1 MKGEV
6 KLLKSKKSRLFL
18 GALMVLLILL
28 NGFILPL
35 EAQGAARE
43 AKIFIDGLLLAT
55 DVAPVI
61 ENGRVLVPFR
71 VIGEALNVNVDW
83 DNLAKTVN
91 ASQEGITVSLKI
103 GSKTA
108 YLNQNPVLLD
118 VSPQIIEGR
127 TLIPLRFFGEAF
139 NCQVGWDNNL
149 KEARIF
155 SPPQEMSVIAF
166 YALGD
171 SKTSSWTNLFG
182 LPYPQKSAGHT
193 ALVSDL
199 SLGWYSLDAE
209 GNLLTRSTTGWQ
221 RPQGWEDVLKA
232 AEDYNLKREMV
243 VHLTDGD
250 GTLSALLKDEALTK
264 KAAEAIAEEA
274 KIYQGINLDF
284 EGLGFKDEGAALKEV
299 QNNFTRFVQLLSDEI
314 KASDLTL
321 TLTLHAPNSAYKG
334 YDYKA
339 LGQIADRIIIMAY
352 DYGAKPEPV
361 NLVIQAVEI
370 AKSLVPPEKLILGI
384 SIPSETPESL
394 VTKIGIAKRY
404 NLGGIALW
412 RLGLLNDE
420 MWQTLKMNV
429 IPAK

>member
-1 MKGEV
+1 
-6 KLLKSKKSRLFL
+6 LLKSKKSRLFL
-18 GALMVLLILL
+18 GALIALIVLL

-35 EAQGAARE
+35 EARGAARE
-43 AKIFIDGLLLAT
+43 AKILIDGLLLKT

-71 VIGEALNVNVDW
+71 AIGEALNVNVNW
-83 DNLAKTVN
+83 DNLAKTVH

-118 VSPQIIEGR
+118 VPPQIIEGR
-127 TLIPLRFFGEAF
+127 TLIPLRFFSEAF
-139 NCQVGWDNNL
+139 NCKVGWDNNL
-149 KEARIF
+149 KEVKII
-155 SPPQEMSVIAF
+155 SPPQEMTVIAF

-171 SKTSSWTNLFG
+171 SATSSWTNLFG
-182 LPYPQKSAGHT
+182 FPYPQKNEGHT
-193 ALVSDL
+193 ALISDL
-199 SLGWYSLDAE
+199 SLGWYSLDQE
-209 GNLLTRSTTGWQ
+209 GNLLTISRTGWQ
-221 RPQGWEDVLKA
+221 RPQGWEDVLEA
-232 AEDYNLKREMV
+232 AEDYNLKTEMV

-284 EGLGFKDEGAALKEV
+284 EGLGFKDEGTALKEV
-299 QNNFTRFVQLLSDEI
+299 QNNFTRFVRILSDEI
-314 KASDLTL
+314 KTSDLTL

-352 DYGAKPEPV
+352 DYGTKPEPV
-361 NLVIQAVEI
+361 NLVIQAVEM

-384 SIPSETPESL
+384 SIPSETPESI
-394 VTKIGIAKRY
+394 VAKIGIAKRY
-404 NLGGIALW
+404 DLGGIALW

-420 MWQTLKMNV
+420 MWKALSASV
-429 IPAK
+429 IPAR